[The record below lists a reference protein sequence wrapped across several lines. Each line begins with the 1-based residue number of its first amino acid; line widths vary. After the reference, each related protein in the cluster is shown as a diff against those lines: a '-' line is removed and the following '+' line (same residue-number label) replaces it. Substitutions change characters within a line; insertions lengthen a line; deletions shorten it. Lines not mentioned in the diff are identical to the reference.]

1 MYYGVVPCG
10 LWLLV
15 VVGWR
20 IYAILS
26 AHFLRPDSLSDRFMH
41 NKCEQTF
48 FIKLVYLY
56 HRWKVLKKRQGSGQ
70 NSWENDAKCLETSQI
85 IFFLGDLPKCFF
97 LMNKT

>member
-56 HRWKVLKKRQGSGQ
+56 ICVDRDGELLLKPFSY
-70 NSWENDAKCLETSQI
+70 
-85 IFFLGDLPKCFF
+85 
-97 LMNKT
+97 